1 LFVSWGGNG
10 AAHASPVLGRP
21 GRRDGAVDYVHKAMG
36 RLMLGGPESVKVI
49 DLREASDLTEARS
62 N

>member
-1 LFVSWGGNG
+1 MRPMPAQSW
-10 AAHASPVLGRP
+10 VVRV
-21 GRRDGAVDYVHKAMG
+21 RRDGAVDYVHKAMG